1 MYWIMST
8 ERSENNEAV
17 LEIQSN
23 SFGNESVN
31 FACGKSKIVANENI
45 VIDYQLGEGTNIY
58 TDNLMCYGLKSLF
71 FNEKIKRL
79 LDYLDIKNI
88 DYYEV
93 ALINVK
99 NGGCL
104 NYYIANI
111 IGTFECVDY
120 DNSEVEL
127 WPNGKI
133 EQIDSLT
140 FIDTSKMD
148 LPPIFRLSSFLPLVI
163 VNNEIKKAF
172 EDNNITGLK
181 FYKPED
187 FYL

>member
-1 MYWIMST
+1 M
-8 ERSENNEAV
+8 
-17 LEIQSN
+17 
-23 SFGNESVN
+23 
-31 FACGKSKIVANENI
+31 
-45 VIDYQLGEGTNIY
+45 
-58 TDNLMCYGLKSLF
+58 
-71 FNEKIKRL
+71 
-79 LDYLDIKNI
+79 LDSLDIINI

-93 ALINVK
+93 DLINVK
-99 NGGCL
+99 NGDCR

-111 IGTFECVDY
+111 IGTFECVNY

-133 EQIDSLT
+133 EQIDSLA
-140 FIDTSKMD
+140 FIDTSKME

-163 VNNEIKKAF
+163 INDAIKQAF
-172 EDNNITGLK
+172 ERERVTGFK